1 MADRGVDLSALPKEV
16 RDQLAEL
23 DLELSEGDIT
33 QKGYEKKKAKLLAS
47 YISHLPNVDLSLPD
61 VQLSPGH
68 SVDPSPSPEAPGPST
83 SSASRHHRTHRSGGA
98 RDDRYRSDIHTEAVQ
113 AALAKH
119 KEEKMALPMPTKRR
133 SAFVQSPIDTCTP
146 PDTSSASEDEG
157 SLRRKAALSAV
168 LAQSLQSPDYWI
180 NRSVQSSS
188 TSSSASSTLSHGEPK
203 TQPQSQPQPSPAA
216 SLLADVLAH
225 TRIENSVPPDV
236 TSSTP
241 QERGS
246 RVDLPPAVRGMSR
259 GQSRSSMLD
268 TADGTITRTQMSVGG
283 IYACTRV
290 YISAVWGA
298 KSQ

>member
-33 QKGYEKKKAKLLAS
+33 QKGFEKKRAKLLAS
-47 YISHLPNVDLSLPD
+47 YIPHLPNVGLSLPD

-68 SVDPSPSPEAPGPST
+68 SSDPSPSPEAPGPST

-98 RDDRYRSDIHTEAVQ
+98 RDERYRSDIHTEAVQ

-180 NRSVQSSS
+180 NRFRPKLLHVLIRFLHPLPWRAQDAATAPAPACCFPVGRCTGPHTHRKQCPPRCDILHFPGERVQGGP
-188 TSSSASSTLSHGEPK
+188 ASGGQGHEPW
-203 TQPQSQPQPSPAA
+203 TEP
-216 SLLADVLAH
+216 L
-225 TRIENSVPPDV
+225 
-236 TSSTP
+236 
-241 QERGS
+241 
-246 RVDLPPAVRGMSR
+246 
-259 GQSRSSMLD
+259 
-268 TADGTITRTQMSVGG
+268 
-283 IYACTRV
+283 
-290 YISAVWGA
+290 
-298 KSQ
+298 